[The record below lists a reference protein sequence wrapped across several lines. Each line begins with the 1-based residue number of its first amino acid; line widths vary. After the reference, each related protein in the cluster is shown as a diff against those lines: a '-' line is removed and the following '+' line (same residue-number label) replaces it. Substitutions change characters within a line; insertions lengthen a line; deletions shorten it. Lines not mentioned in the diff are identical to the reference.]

1 MFEANSLVGLLLS
14 TYSSKLNKNKIVF
27 ITSVYKMQYINL
39 GIVFLPLTG
48 TLIALDLGVVI
59 ANRTQLP
66 QYYYQFSIIYLLID

>member
-1 MFEANSLVGLLLS
+1 MFKQVEQDQ
-14 TYSSKLNKNKIVF
+14 IVF

-39 GIVFLPLTG
+39 GIVFLPLT
-48 TLIALDLGVVI
+48 LIALDLRVVI